1 MSIIGENIRK
11 YRKAKG
17 LTQAQLADLIGV
29 HVYAIKSWEGGRY
42 EPNVKN
48 TRALVE
54 ALGVSAN
61 TICGLEPS
69 PEMDYILEHPTGRSA
84 FIDEVMTMPEERFK
98 KILRYSEFLKRE
110 ASAEG
115 TTDASGK

>member
-1 MSIIGENIRK
+1 MSDIGENIKK
-11 YRKAKG
+11 YRKEKG

-61 TICGLEPS
+61 TLCGYEPK
-69 PEMDYILEHPTGRSA
+69 PEVDYILEHKGRSS

-115 TTDASGK
+115 TTDAPGK